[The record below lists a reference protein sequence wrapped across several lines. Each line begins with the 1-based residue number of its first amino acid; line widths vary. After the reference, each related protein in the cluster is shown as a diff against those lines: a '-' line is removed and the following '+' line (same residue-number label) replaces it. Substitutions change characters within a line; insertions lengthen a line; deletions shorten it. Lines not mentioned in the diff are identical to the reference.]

1 FILSCRL
8 WILFIALCLLKDASG
23 YGVWDKGSREDQA
36 SADVSAP
43 LPLFPKPGF
52 SLQGGYL
59 SRAISNGGQ
68 PSVVSSQTSSSS
80 GMAALG
86 SQDPSQSQPGQLT
99 SQMPSSVAGPASG
112 FAGYQSVFQRDRF
125 GGSAAL
131 SQLLPSA
138 NGLTSQLQGQGVSG
152 MSRQGALQWGS
163 SSSLSQSGLTQPSA
177 QGFPGRYTSTRV
189 QTTSSQQA
197 ASQQQDGFATQ
208 LQQQGVP
215 GAPQSA
221 LQQGSFGSFQSVP
234 SGLASQYLGTRGQT
248 TPQQQGGL
256 WTSSGQAGRPRPSVP
271 LASQPQRSAD
281 QLSYSFQMGTGSQPL
296 SSPQS
301 SGGGLTAASPQSF
314 GASYSSPG
322 LYASQGVS
330 HGRSGPLPQLTA
342 RLFTSQGAS
351 MTSSSLRPTTDLGRQ
366 TGSPSLTLPSQGA
379 TTWQAPSSFQPG
391 FQSAPSQ
398 VQSAPSGQYAGVVAG
413 FDQYSPASQTS
424 RAYELSRVLSGS
436 YGGVQSQPGFAQTG
450 SVAGLPQSPVA
461 QAPSGSASGSPSFY
475 GASPSLSSAG
485 DSFTR
490 GLSDASYFRPAPQ
503 RVSPQYDPSVKH

>member
-1 FILSCRL
+1 L
-8 WILFIALCLLKDASG
+8 WILFITLCVLRDASG
-23 YGVWDKGSREDQA
+23 YGVWGKGSPQDQA

-43 LPLFPKPGF
+43 LPLFPKPGL
-52 SLQGGYL
+52 SPQGGYL
-59 SRAISNGGQ
+59 SRAITNGGQ
-68 PSVVSSQTSSSS
+68 PGGVSPQTSASS
-80 GMAALG
+80 GVTTLG
-86 SQDPSQSQPGQLT
+86 RQDPSQSQSL
-99 SQMPSSVAGPASG
+99 SSRMLSSVAGPASG

-125 GGSAAL
+125 GGSAAP
-131 SQLLPSA
+131 SQPLASS
-138 NGLTSQLQGQGVSG
+138 NGFASQVQGQGVPG
-152 MSRQGALQWGS
+152 APQQGGLQWGS
-163 SSSLSQSGLTQPSA
+163 YSSLSQSGSTQPSA

-281 QLSYSFQMGTGSQPL
+281 QLAYSFQMGTGSQPL

-330 HGRSGPLPQLTA
+330 QGRSGPLPQLTA

-450 SVAGLPQSPVA
+450 SVAGLPQPQSPVA
-461 QAPSGSASGSPSFY
+461 QAPSGSASGSASFY